1 VEDGVSPY
9 TLQDRAS
16 DASTWTTVQ
25 DNQSL
30 SHGVSGKPHGTYEY
44 RVCAILA
51 SSCAYSDPA
60 GIRVGTVAAVSI
72 APDDP
77 VTGEYTV
84 SWTSV
89 SGATEYRLEER
100 KSAASWSVV
109 QTGAGTSKAF
119 TGKSAG
125 TYQYRVRACLG
136 AGCDVPYSLT
146 ASRVVLAGPSI
157 TAPATS

>member
-1 VEDGVSPY
+1 SAPLSLQVRAVPVLTVPASSSNGNYTVSWTEVVGVSAY
-9 TLQDRAS
+9 RLQERAS

-100 KSAASWSVV
+100 KSSASW
-109 QTGAGTSKAF
+109 
-119 TGKSAG
+119 
-125 TYQYRVRACLG
+125 
-136 AGCDVPYSLT
+136 
-146 ASRVVLAGPSI
+146 
-157 TAPATS
+157 